1 MSRVAGILCGPAGP
15 AGRIPTMMQP
25 HRPPEGMVVR
35 EPRGP
40 GELRELEDLQIEVWG
55 FDAREAVP
63 AAHFRAVQHVGGM
76 VLAAYL
82 EDRLVGFAYGFPA
95 LPHDAWE
102 HGVGIHSHMV
112 GVGRG
117 RQGLGVGRA
126 LKWAQ
131 RDWCLERDLPW
142 MSWTFDPIQ
151 ARNAKLNFHYL
162 GALSHE
168 YLVDFYGIMPGS
180 LGGNQTSDRLLVT
193 WDLRSKGVSERAERF
208 RAGLDPEPEP
218 LPAGSWSLACDAN
231 GEPQPRPVAPD
242 VPVLRVAA
250 PADATALMRDDPR
263 LAARWR
269 LAVREA
275 LAPAVARGLVVR
287 AFQDGAYLLERRAR
301 LGEA

>member
-1 MSRVAGILCGPAGP
+1 M
-15 AGRIPTMMQP
+15 
-25 HRPPEGMVVR
+25 R
-35 EPRGP
+35 EPEGP
-40 GELRELEDLQIEVWG
+40 GELRELEDLQIDVWG
-55 FDAREAVP
+55 FDEREAVP

-82 EDRLVGFAYGFPA
+82 EERLVGFAYGFPA
-95 LPHDAWE
+95 LAHDGWE

-131 RDWCLERDLPW
+131 RDWCLERGLGW

-180 LGGNQTSDRLLVT
+180 LGGNQASDRLLVY
-193 WDLRSKGVSERAERF
+193 WDLRSRAVHERAERF

-218 LPAGSWSLACDAN
+218 LPSASWVLTRDGKGGPRAHAIDADA
-231 GEPQPRPVAPD
+231 PV
-242 VPVLRVAA
+242 VRVAV
-250 PADATALMRDDPR
+250 PEDATRLMRDDPQT
-263 LAARWR
+263 AARWR
-269 LAVREA
+269 IAVREA
-275 LAPAVARGLVVR
+275 MTPAVARGLVVR
-287 AFQDGAYLLERRAR
+287 AFQDGAYLLERRDR
-301 LGEA
+301 LPSG

>member
-1 MSRVAGILCGPAGP
+1 MI
-15 AGRIPTMMQP
+15 QP

-35 EPRGP
+35 EPHGP
-40 GELRELEDLQIEVWG
+40 AELRELEDLQIDVWG
-55 FDAREAVP
+55 FDEREAVP

-95 LPHDAWE
+95 LPHDPWE
-102 HGVGIHSHMV
+102 RGVGIHSHMV

-117 RQGLGVGRA
+117 RQGLGVGRV

-131 RDWCLERDLPW
+131 RDWCLERGLTW

-180 LGGNQTSDRLLVT
+180 LGGNQASDRLLVF
-193 WDLRSKGVSERAERF
+193 WDLRSRGVAERAERF
-208 RAGLDPEPEP
+208 RAGLDPEPAP
-218 LPAGSWSLACDAN
+218 LPAGGWVLTRGAD
-231 GEPQPRPVAPD
+231 GEPEAHEVARD
-242 VPVLRVAA
+242 MPVLRVAV
-250 PADATALMRDDPR
+250 PGDATALMRDDPR
-263 LAARWR
+263 SAARWR

-275 LAPAVARGLVVR
+275 MAPAVARGLVVR
-287 AFQDGAYLLERRAR
+287 AFQDGAYLLERRER
-301 LGEA
+301 LESR